1 MRFVLKMT
9 ITCRSCSV
17 GPRKTLGYKAF
28 RGKAQAPHKSLL
40 SVMGLLFSPKPL
52 WARVHPARWG
62 SSLNVASIRCAKRS
76 AFLRK
81 PPQSSHLLCC
91 WCFGLKS
98 YPEMISSTESV
109 AWANRMGKK
118 WHPPTHTCIH
128 TCTDTHTQKGN
139 LITKAS
145 SKSNVSYLKQ
155 IWIISFQS
163 NKQLTEIELY
173 L

>member
-1 MRFVLKMT
+1 
-9 ITCRSCSV
+9 
-17 GPRKTLGYKAF
+17 
-28 RGKAQAPHKSLL
+28 
-40 SVMGLLFSPKPL
+40 
-52 WARVHPARWG
+52 
-62 SSLNVASIRCAKRS
+62 
-76 AFLRK
+76 
-81 PPQSSHLLCC
+81 
-91 WCFGLKS
+91 
-98 YPEMISSTESV
+98 MISSTESV

-118 WHPPTHTCIH
+118 WHPHIHTCIH